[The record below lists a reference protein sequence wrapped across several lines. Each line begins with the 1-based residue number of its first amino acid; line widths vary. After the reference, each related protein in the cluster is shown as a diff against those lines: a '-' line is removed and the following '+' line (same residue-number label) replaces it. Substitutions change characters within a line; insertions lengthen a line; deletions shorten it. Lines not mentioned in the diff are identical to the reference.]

1 MAETLVVVSKIK
13 KLIKEKAELSTSAG
27 AIDKLSEIVEKECL
41 KAAQKAKESNRKTV
55 LDRDFPEEM

>member
-13 KLIKEKAELSTSAG
+13 KFIKEKAELSTSAG

-41 KAAQKAKESNRKTV
+41 KAAQKSKRSKQKNCIR
-55 LDRDFPEEM
+55 